1 MIKKEF
7 LKMVE
12 EEFEDFEMERNRERN
27 LKLLVDFGSTNIT
40 HNEKSITFTPP
51 KYKSKLKTSVYIKNN
66 KNSNSLF

>member
-1 MIKKEF
+1 
-7 LKMVE
+7 MVE